1 MFKMLTQENEDL
13 LRKLK
18 DYERI
23 ANEEMAV
30 KDAVRTLEDEINH
43 IKQHYEIQ
51 MSEIRSENECLKKYN
66 AEQQHSRPEHKRTRS
81 KDRHERRN
89 EYSPTEN
96 RPRKSKS
103 REPRSPN
110 LRRGVE
116 QYVSPGKDQ
125 SILLALSS

>member
-51 MSEIRSENECLKKYN
+51 MSEIRSENECLKK
-66 AEQQHSRPEHKRTRS
+66 
-81 KDRHERRN
+81 
-89 EYSPTEN
+89 
-96 RPRKSKS
+96 
-103 REPRSPN
+103 
-110 LRRGVE
+110 
-116 QYVSPGKDQ
+116 
-125 SILLALSS
+125 